1 MAKLVD
7 SPTSNST
14 FTYQKGAKNTSFVD
28 LLFSKGIVDSHFL
41 HKVFHSFLKVV
52 PNERNFITTKVAIVD
67 NIESVIQVGRHTP
80 KVVLLDTGAQPMI
93 LGV

>member
-1 MAKLVD
+1 MAKLVG

-28 LLFSKGIVDSHFL
+28 LLLSKGIVDNHFL

-67 NIESVIQVGRHTP
+67 NIESVIQVGGHTP